1 MVVLRC
7 PYCGEKIRQ
16 GERFC
21 PHCGKEIDKPHID
34 EVNSA
39 FQSIGGIMISIVGFV
54 VLWFVLGL
62 VVGFITHSLN
72 LLPAYS
78 PWLLIIT
85 TVLAVVVFVV
95 LKLK

>member
-21 PHCGKEIDKPHID
+21 PHCGKEISKPHID
-34 EVNSA
+34 EVNTA
-39 FQSIGGIMISIVGFV
+39 FQDVGSIMVSIVGFV

>member
-21 PHCGKEIDKPHID
+21 PHCGKEISKPHID
-34 EVNSA
+34 EVNTA
-39 FQSIGGIMISIVGFV
+39 FQDVGSIMVSIVGFV

-62 VVGFITHSLN
+62 VVGFITHTFN

>member
-21 PHCGKEIDKPHID
+21 QHCGKEIDKPHID
-34 EVNSA
+34 EVDSA
-39 FQSIGGIMISIVGFV
+39 FQDVGGIMISIVGFII
-54 VLWFVLGL
+54 LWFVLGL
-62 VVGFITHSLN
+62 IVGFITHTFN
-72 LLPAYS
+72 LLPPYS

-85 TVLAVVVFVV
+85 TFLAVVVFVV

>member
-16 GERFC
+16 GEHFC

-39 FQSIGGIMISIVGFV
+39 FQDVGNIMVSIVGFV
-54 VLWFVLGL
+54 ILWFIVGL
-62 VVGFITHSLN
+62 VVGFVTHSLN

-85 TVLAVVVFVV
+85 TFLTVVVFAVI
-95 LKLK
+95 KSR

>member
-21 PHCGKEIDKPHID
+21 PHCGKEISKPHID
-34 EVNSA
+34 EVNTA
-39 FQSIGGIMISIVGFV
+39 FQDVGSIMVSIVGFV
-54 VLWFVLGL
+54 ILWFVLGL

-85 TVLAVVVFVV
+85 TVLAVVVFLV

>member
-34 EVNSA
+34 EVDSA
-39 FQSIGGIMISIVGFV
+39 FQSIGSIMISIVGFV

-72 LLPAYS
+72 LLPPYS
-78 PWLLIIT
+78 PWLLIST

>member
-34 EVNSA
+34 EVDSA
-39 FQSIGGIMISIVGFV
+39 FQDVGSIMVSIVGFV

-62 VVGFITHSLN
+62 IVGFITHTFN

>member
-34 EVNSA
+34 EVDSA

-85 TVLAVVVFVV
+85 TILTVVVFLV

>member
-34 EVNSA
+34 EVDSA

>member
-34 EVNSA
+34 EVDSA
-39 FQSIGGIMISIVGFV
+39 FQDVGSIMVSIVGFV

-62 VVGFITHSLN
+62 IVGFITHTFN

-85 TVLAVVVFVV
+85 TVLTVVVFLV

>member
-21 PHCGKEIDKPHID
+21 PHCGKEISKPHID
-34 EVNSA
+34 EVNTA
-39 FQSIGGIMISIVGFV
+39 FQDVGSIMVSIVGFV

-72 LLPAYS
+72 LLPPYS

>member
-21 PHCGKEIDKPHID
+21 PHCGKEISKPHID
-34 EVNSA
+34 EVNTA
-39 FQSIGGIMISIVGFV
+39 FQDVGSIMVSIVGFII
-54 VLWFVLGL
+54 LWFVLGL

-72 LLPAYS
+72 LLPPYS

>member
-34 EVNSA
+34 EVDSA
-39 FQSIGGIMISIVGFV
+39 FQDVGGIMISIFGFII
-54 VLWFVLGL
+54 LWFVLGL

-72 LLPAYS
+72 LLPPYS
-78 PWLLIIT
+78 PWLLIVT
-85 TVLAVVVFVV
+85 TVLTVVVFVV

>member
-21 PHCGKEIDKPHID
+21 PHCGKEISKPHID
-34 EVNSA
+34 EVNTA
-39 FQSIGGIMISIVGFV
+39 FQDVGSIMVSIVGFV

-72 LLPAYS
+72 LLPPYS

-85 TVLAVVVFVV
+85 TVLAVVVFVA